1 MATLPTDP
9 EQLLDLA
16 DAGDRRALARALSVV
31 ERGGAAGS
39 ALVRAGWSR
48 ARHLK
53 KRVKE

>member
-31 ERGGAAGS
+31 ER
-39 ALVRAGWSR
+39 
-48 ARHLK
+48 K
-53 KRVKE
+53 KKE